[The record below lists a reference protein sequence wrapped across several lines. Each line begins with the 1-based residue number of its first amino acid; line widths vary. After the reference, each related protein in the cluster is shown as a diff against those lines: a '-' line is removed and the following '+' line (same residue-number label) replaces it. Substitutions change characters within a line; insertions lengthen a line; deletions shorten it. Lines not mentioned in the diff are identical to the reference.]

1 MDIKIHRGLEQIG
14 GCITEISTATSRV
27 FIDMGQ
33 NLPGIGEVT
42 TADEDRQMV
51 EDLFS
56 QNRKEHEA
64 VFYTHT
70 HEDHIG
76 LFRYVPE
83 GVPQYIGE
91 GAKEIMVAKNES
103 IIEAIM
109 KVNKAVRFMLKTDD
123 NAEQDATAEQAET
136 SMPNHNAMLQRLKGF
151 NTWKRP
157 KPHTAPR
164 PIEVGNI
171 RVTPFF
177 CSHSAYDCY
186 MLLIEAD
193 GKRIWHTGDYREHGY
208 LGKGLM
214 PTIKHYATDIDVLI
228 TEGTMLGRTDQ
239 CIHEREVARRMAL
252 AMEAFKYVVVLAS
265 STDIERLASIK
276 QAARLAKR
284 DYYISN
290 RFMRKTMSIFTRR
303 EASNSKG
310 LFDFHPKFMR
320 SNDGSAT
327 MRKRGFV
334 FIATAAQLG
343 AVQYICDGL
352 DPTEVLLIYSAWD
365 GYYKDPEQV
374 KANPRYKFFREAFDN
389 VVDIHTSGHA
399 DRETLA
405 KVITAINPRESIIGI
420 HKDPDT
426 SLKSL
431 DIPEALKAKV
441 KECDNSCYSERESL
455 FLQL

>member
-14 GCITEISTATSRV
+14 GCITEISTATSRI

-33 NLPGIGEVT
+33 NLPGVGEPT
-42 TADEDRQMV
+42 TAEEDRQMV
-51 EDLFS
+51 EDIFA

-64 VFYTHT
+64 VFYTHS

-83 GVPQYIGE
+83 GVPQFIGE
-91 GAKEIMVAKNES
+91 GAKEIMIAKNES
-103 IIEAIM
+103 IIDTIL
-109 KVNKAVRFMLKTDD
+109 KVNMVNRFKLKTDD
-123 NAEQDATAEQAET
+123 KPEEKAAEEQAAT
-136 SMPNHNAMLQRLKGF
+136 RAPNHNGMLQRLKAF
-151 NTWKRP
+151 NTWQRP

-164 PIEVGNI
+164 PIEVGDI

-193 GKRIWHTGDYREHGY
+193 GKRIWHTGDFREHGY

-214 PTIKHYATDIDVLI
+214 PTIRHYATDIDILI

-239 CIHEREVARRMAL
+239 CIHEREVSRRMAL

-276 QAARLAKR
+276 QAARLAKK

-290 RFMRKTMSIFTRR
+290 RFMKKTMSIFTRR

-310 LFDFHPKFMR
+310 LFDFHPKTLKAGILGRM
-320 SNDGSAT
+320 
-327 MRKRGFV
+327 MCKRGFV
-334 FIATAAQLG
+334 FIATASQLTYVKNFCKG
-343 AVQYICDGL
+343 IN
-352 DPTEVLLIYSAWD
+352 PSEVLLIYSAWD
-365 GYYKDPEQV
+365 GYYKDPEQA
-374 KANPRYKFFREAFDN
+374 KANPFYKQFRDAFDN

-399 DRETLA
+399 DRETIA
-405 KVITAINPRESIIGI
+405 RVITAINPKEAIIGI
-420 HKDPDT
+420 HKDPGT

-431 DIPEALKAKV
+431 DLPEELKAKV
-441 KECDNSCYSERESL
+441 QE
-455 FLQL
+455 

>member
-14 GCITEISTATSRV
+14 GCITEISTATTRI

-33 NLPGIGEVT
+33 NLPGVGEPT
-42 TADEDRQMV
+42 TAEEDRQMV
-51 EDLFS
+51 EDIFA

-64 VFYTHT
+64 VFYTHS

-83 GVPQYIGE
+83 GVPQFIGE
-91 GAKEIMVAKNES
+91 GAKEIMIAKNES
-103 IIEAIM
+103 IIDTIL
-109 KVNKAVRFMLKTDD
+109 KVNMINRFKLKTDD
-123 NAEQDATAEQAET
+123 KPEEKAAEEQAAT
-136 SMPNHNAMLQRLKGF
+136 RAPNHNGMLQRLKAF
-151 NTWKRP
+151 NTWQRP

-164 PIEVGNI
+164 PIEVGDI

-193 GKRIWHTGDYREHGY
+193 GKRIWHTGDFREHGY

-214 PTIKHYATDIDVLI
+214 PTIRHYATDIDILI

-239 CIHEREVARRMAL
+239 CIHEREVSRRMAL

-276 QAARLAKR
+276 QAARLAKK

-290 RFMRKTMSIFTRR
+290 RFMKKTMSIFTRR

-310 LFDFHPKFMR
+310 LFDFHPKTLKAGILGRM
-320 SNDGSAT
+320 
-327 MRKRGFV
+327 MCKRGFV
-334 FIATAAQLG
+334 FIATASQLTYVKNFCKG
-343 AVQYICDGL
+343 IN
-352 DPTEVLLIYSAWD
+352 PSEVLLIYSAWD
-365 GYYKDPEQV
+365 GYYKDPEQA
-374 KANPRYKFFREAFDN
+374 KANPFYKQFRDAFDN

-399 DRETLA
+399 DRETIA
-405 KVITAINPRESIIGI
+405 RVITAISPKEAIIGI
-420 HKDPDT
+420 HKDPGT

-431 DIPEALKAKV
+431 DLPEELKAKV
-441 KECDNSCYSERESL
+441 QE
-455 FLQL
+455 

>member
-27 FIDMGQ
+27 FVDMGQ
-33 NLPGIGEVT
+33 NLPGLGEPT
-42 TADEDRQMV
+42 TTEEDQRMV
-51 EDLFS
+51 DGIFA
-56 QNRKEHEA
+56 QNQKEYQA

-70 HEDHIG
+70 HEDYIG
-76 LFRYVPE
+76 LFRSVPDD
-83 GVPQYIGE
+83 VPQFIGE
-91 GAKEIMVAKNES
+91 VDKEIMVAKYES
-103 IIEAIM
+103 IIESIM
-109 KVNKAVRFMLKTDD
+109 LVDKVNRFKLKNVDD
-123 NAEQDATAEQAET
+123 TEQKVSAEQSET
-136 SMPNHNAMLQRLKGF
+136 KAPNHSAMLQRLKSF
-151 NTWKRP
+151 NTWERP

-164 PIEVGNI
+164 PIEIGDI

-193 GKRIWHTGDYREHGY
+193 GKRIWHTADFREHGY

-228 TEGTMLGRTDQ
+228 TEGTMLDRHDE
-239 CIHEREVARRMAL
+239 CIHERDVSRKMAKV
-252 AMEAFKYVVVLAS
+252 MEAFKYVVVLTS

-276 QAARLAKR
+276 QAAHSAKK

-290 RFMRKTMSIFTRR
+290 RFMRKTMSIFTGR
-303 EASNSKG
+303 EASVSKG
-310 LFDFHPKFMR
+310 LFDFHPKFVK
-320 SNDGSAT
+320 SGVHSST
-327 MRKRGFV
+327 MQKRGFV
-334 FIATAAQLG
+334 FIATAAQL
-343 AVQYICDGL
+343 ANVQYICDGL
-352 DPTEVLLIYSAWD
+352 DPSEVVLIYSTWD

-374 KANPRYKFFREAFDN
+374 KANPRYKYFHDAFDN

-405 KVITAINPRESIIGI
+405 RVITAINPKESIIGI
-420 HKDPDT
+420 HKDPGT

-431 DIPEALKAKV
+431 DISDELKEKV
-441 KECDNSCYSERESL
+441 K
-455 FLQL
+455 

>member
-14 GCITEISTATSRV
+14 GCITEISTATTRI

-33 NLPGIGEVT
+33 NLPGVGEPT
-42 TADEDRQMV
+42 TSEEDRQMV
-51 EDLFS
+51 EDIFA

-64 VFYTHT
+64 VFYTHS

-83 GVPQYIGE
+83 GVPQFIGE
-91 GAKEIMVAKNES
+91 GAKEIMIAKNES
-103 IIEAIM
+103 IIDTIL
-109 KVNKAVRFMLKTDD
+109 KVNMINRFKLKTDD
-123 NAEQDATAEQAET
+123 KPEEKAAEEQAAT
-136 SMPNHNAMLQRLKGF
+136 RAPNHNGMLQRLKAF
-151 NTWKRP
+151 NTWQRP

-164 PIEVGNI
+164 PIEVGDI

-193 GKRIWHTGDYREHGY
+193 GKRIWHTGDFREHGY

-214 PTIKHYATDIDVLI
+214 PTIRHYATDIDILI

-239 CIHEREVARRMAL
+239 CIHEREVSRRMAL

-276 QAARLAKR
+276 QAARLAKK

-290 RFMRKTMSIFTRR
+290 RFMKKTMSIFTRR

-310 LFDFHPKFMR
+310 LFDFHPKTLKAGILGRM
-320 SNDGSAT
+320 
-327 MRKRGFV
+327 MCKRGFV
-334 FIATAAQLG
+334 FIATASQLTYVKNYCKG
-343 AVQYICDGL
+343 IN
-352 DPTEVLLIYSAWD
+352 PSEVLLIYSAWD
-365 GYYKDPEQV
+365 GYYKDPEQA
-374 KANPRYKFFREAFDN
+374 KANPFYKQFRDAFDN

-405 KVITAINPRESIIGI
+405 KVITAINPKEAIIGI
-420 HKDPDT
+420 HKDPGT

-431 DIPEALKAKV
+431 DLPEELKAKV
-441 KECDNSCYSERESL
+441 QE
-455 FLQL
+455 

>member
-14 GCITEISTATSRV
+14 GCITEISTATTRI

-33 NLPGIGEVT
+33 NLPGVGEPT
-42 TADEDRQMV
+42 TAEVDRQMV
-51 EDLFS
+51 EDIFA

-64 VFYTHT
+64 VFYTHS

-83 GVPQYIGE
+83 GVPQFIGE
-91 GAKEIMVAKNES
+91 GAKEIMIAKNES
-103 IIEAIM
+103 IIDTIL
-109 KVNKAVRFMLKTDD
+109 KVNMINRFKLKTDD
-123 NAEQDATAEQAET
+123 KPEEKAAEEQAAT
-136 SMPNHNAMLQRLKGF
+136 RAPNHNGMLQRLKGF
-151 NTWKRP
+151 NTWQRT

-164 PIEVGNI
+164 PIEVGDI

-193 GKRIWHTGDYREHGY
+193 GKRIWHTGDFREHGY

-214 PTIKHYATDIDVLI
+214 PTIRHYATDIDILI

-239 CIHEREVARRMAL
+239 CIHEREVSRRMAL

-276 QAARLAKR
+276 QAARLAKK

-290 RFMRKTMSIFTRR
+290 RFMKKTMSIFTRR

-310 LFDFHPKFMR
+310 LFDFHPKTLKAGIFGRM
-320 SNDGSAT
+320 
-327 MRKRGFV
+327 MCKRGFV
-334 FIATAAQLG
+334 FIATASQLSYVKNYCKG
-343 AVQYICDGL
+343 IN
-352 DPTEVLLIYSAWD
+352 PSEVLLIYSAWD
-365 GYYKDPEQV
+365 GYYKDPEQA
-374 KANPRYKFFREAFDN
+374 KANPFYKQFRDAFDN

-399 DRETLA
+399 DRETIA
-405 KVITAINPRESIIGI
+405 RVITAISPKEAIIGI
-420 HKDPDT
+420 HKDPGT

-431 DIPEALKAKV
+431 DLPEELKAKV
-441 KECDNSCYSERESL
+441 QE
-455 FLQL
+455 

>member
-14 GCITEISTATSRV
+14 GCITEISTATTRI

-33 NLPGIGEVT
+33 NLPGVGEPT
-42 TADEDRQMV
+42 TAEEDRQMV
-51 EDLFS
+51 EDIFA

-64 VFYTHT
+64 VFYTHS

-83 GVPQYIGE
+83 GVPQFIGE
-91 GAKEIMVAKNES
+91 GAKEIMIAKNES
-103 IIEAIM
+103 IIDTIL
-109 KVNKAVRFMLKTDD
+109 KVNMINRFKLKTDD
-123 NAEQDATAEQAET
+123 KPEEKAAEEQAAT
-136 SMPNHNAMLQRLKGF
+136 RAHNHNGMLQRLKAF
-151 NTWKRP
+151 NTWQRP

-164 PIEVGNI
+164 PIEVGDI

-193 GKRIWHTGDYREHGY
+193 GKRIWHTGDFREHGY

-214 PTIKHYATDIDVLI
+214 PTIRHYATDIDILI

-239 CIHEREVARRMAL
+239 CIHEREVSRRMAL

-276 QAARLAKR
+276 QAARLAKK

-290 RFMRKTMSIFTRR
+290 RFMKKTMSIFTRR

-310 LFDFHPKFMR
+310 LFDFHPKTLKAGILGRM
-320 SNDGSAT
+320 
-327 MRKRGFV
+327 MCKRGFV
-334 FIATAAQLG
+334 FIATASQLTYVKNFCKG
-343 AVQYICDGL
+343 IN
-352 DPTEVLLIYSAWD
+352 PSEVLLIYSAWD
-365 GYYKDPEQV
+365 GYYKDPEQA
-374 KANPRYKFFREAFDN
+374 KANPFYKQFRDAFDN

-405 KVITAINPRESIIGI
+405 KVITAISPKEAIIGI
-420 HKDPDT
+420 HKDPGT

-431 DIPEALKAKV
+431 DLPEELKAKV
-441 KECDNSCYSERESL
+441 QE
-455 FLQL
+455 

>member
-14 GCITEISTATSRV
+14 GCITEISTATTRI

-33 NLPGIGEVT
+33 NLPGVGEPT
-42 TADEDRQMV
+42 TAEEDRQMV
-51 EDLFS
+51 EDIFA

-64 VFYTHT
+64 VFYTHS

-83 GVPQYIGE
+83 WVPQYIGE
-91 GAKEIMVAKNES
+91 GAKEIMIAKNES
-103 IIEAIM
+103 IIDTIL
-109 KVNKAVRFMLKTDD
+109 KVNMINRFKLKTDD
-123 NAEQDATAEQAET
+123 KPEEKAAEEQAAT
-136 SMPNHNAMLQRLKGF
+136 RAPNHNGMLQRLKAF
-151 NTWKRP
+151 NTWQRP

-164 PIEVGNI
+164 PIEVGDI

-193 GKRIWHTGDYREHGY
+193 GKRIWHTGDFREHGY

-214 PTIKHYATDIDVLI
+214 PTIRHYATNIDILI

-239 CIHEREVARRMAL
+239 CIHEREVSRRMAL

-276 QAARLAKR
+276 QAARLAKK

-290 RFMRKTMSIFTRR
+290 RFMKKTMSIFTRR

-310 LFDFHPKFMR
+310 LFDFHPKTLKAGILGRM
-320 SNDGSAT
+320 
-327 MRKRGFV
+327 MCKRGFV
-334 FIATAAQLG
+334 FIATASQLTYVKNYCKG
-343 AVQYICDGL
+343 IN
-352 DPTEVLLIYSAWD
+352 PSEVLLIYSAWD
-365 GYYKDPEQV
+365 GYYKDPEQA
-374 KANPRYKFFREAFDN
+374 KANPFYKQFRNAFDN

-399 DRETLA
+399 DRETIA
-405 KVITAINPRESIIGI
+405 RVITAINPKEAIIGI
-420 HKDPDT
+420 HKDPGT

-431 DIPEALKAKV
+431 DLPEELKAKV
-441 KECDNSCYSERESL
+441 QE
-455 FLQL
+455 

>member
-14 GCITEISTATSRV
+14 GCITEISTATSRI

-33 NLPGIGEVT
+33 NLPGVGEAT
-42 TADEDRQMV
+42 TTRDDRQMV
-51 EDLFS
+51 EGIFA
-56 QNRKEHEA
+56 QNRKQHEA
-64 VFYTHT
+64 VFYTHA

-91 GAKEIMVAKNES
+91 GAKEIMIAKYES

-109 KVNKAVRFMLKTDD
+109 MVNKDNRFKSMNDD
-123 NAEQDATAEQAET
+123 IPDEKVTVEQAET
-136 SMPNHNAMLQRLKGF
+136 QTPNHDAMLQRLKGF
-151 NTWKRP
+151 NTWQRP
-157 KPHTAPR
+157 KPHAAPR
-164 PIEVGNI
+164 PIEVGDI

-193 GKRIWHTGDYREHGY
+193 GKRIWHTGDFREHGY

-214 PTIKHYATDIDVLI
+214 PTIKHYATDIDILI

-252 AMEAFKYVVVLAS
+252 AMEAFKCVVVLAS
-265 STDIERLASIK
+265 STDIERLASIR

-284 DYYISN
+284 DFYISN

-303 EASNSKG
+303 EASASKG
-310 LFDFHPKFMR
+310 LFDFHPKFLR
-320 SNDGSAT
+320 SSHGSAT

-343 AVQYICDGL
+343 NVQYLCKGL
-352 DPTEVLLIYSAWD
+352 DPNEVLLIYSAWD

-374 KANPRYKFFREAFDN
+374 KANPRYKLFREAFNN

-405 KVITAINPRESIIGI
+405 RVITSINPKEAIIGI
-420 HKDPDT
+420 HKDPGT

-431 DIPEALKAKV
+431 DIPDELKAKV
-441 KECDNSCYSERESL
+441 QE
-455 FLQL
+455 

>member
-14 GCITEISTATSRV
+14 GCITEISTATSRI

-33 NLPGIGEVT
+33 NLPGVGEAT
-42 TADEDRQMV
+42 TTRDDRQMV
-51 EDLFS
+51 EGIFA
-56 QNRKEHEA
+56 QNHKEYEA
-64 VFYTHT
+64 VFYTHA

-91 GAKEIMVAKNES
+91 GAKEIMIAKYES

-109 KVNKAVRFMLKTDD
+109 MVNKDNRFKSMNDD
-123 NAEQDATAEQAET
+123 IPDEKVTVEQAET
-136 SMPNHNAMLQRLKGF
+136 QTPNHDAMLQRLKGF
-151 NTWKRP
+151 NTWQRP
-157 KPHTAPR
+157 KPHAAPR
-164 PIEVGNI
+164 PIEVGDI

-193 GKRIWHTGDYREHGY
+193 GKRIWHTGDFREHGY

-214 PTIKHYATDIDVLI
+214 PTIKHYATDIDILI

-252 AMEAFKYVVVLAS
+252 AMEAFKCVVVLAS
-265 STDIERLASIK
+265 STDIERLASIR

-284 DYYISN
+284 DFYISN

-303 EASNSKG
+303 EASASKG
-310 LFDFHPKFMR
+310 LFDFHPKFLR
-320 SNDGSAT
+320 SSHGSAT

-343 AVQYICDGL
+343 NVQYLCKGL
-352 DPTEVLLIYSAWD
+352 DPNEVLLIYSAWD

-374 KANPRYKFFREAFDN
+374 KANPRYKLFREAFNN

-405 KVITAINPRESIIGI
+405 RVITSINPKEAIIGI
-420 HKDPDT
+420 HKDPGT

-431 DIPEALKAKV
+431 DIPDELKAKV
-441 KECDNSCYSERESL
+441 QE
-455 FLQL
+455 

>member
-14 GCITEISTATSRV
+14 GCITEISTATTRI

-33 NLPGIGEVT
+33 NLPGVGEPT

-51 EDLFS
+51 EDIFA

-64 VFYTHT
+64 VFYTHS

-83 GVPQYIGE
+83 GVPQFIGE

-103 IIEAIM
+103 IIDAIL
-109 KVNKAVRFMLKTDD
+109 KVNIANRFKLKTDVKPEK
-123 NAEQDATAEQAET
+123 NTTEEQAAT
-136 SMPNHNAMLQRLKGF
+136 RTPNHNAILQRLKGF
-151 NTWKRP
+151 NTWQRL

-164 PIEVGNI
+164 PIEVGDI

-193 GKRIWHTGDYREHGY
+193 GKRIWHTGDFREHGY

-214 PTIKHYATDIDVLI
+214 PTIRHYATNIDILI

-239 CIHEREVARRMAL
+239 CIHEREVSRRMAL
-252 AMEAFKYVVVLAS
+252 AMEAFKYVVVLVS

-276 QAARLAKR
+276 QAAKAAKK

-310 LFDFHPKFMR
+310 LFDFHPKTLKAGILGRM
-320 SNDGSAT
+320 
-327 MRKRGFV
+327 MCKRGFV
-334 FIATAAQLG
+334 FIATASQLTYVKNFCRG
-343 AVQYICDGL
+343 IN
-352 DPTEVLLIYSAWD
+352 PSEVLLIYSAWD
-365 GYYKDPEQV
+365 GYYKDPEQA
-374 KANPRYKFFREAFDN
+374 KANPFYKQFRDAFDN

-399 DRETLA
+399 DRETIA
-405 KVITAINPRESIIGI
+405 RVITAISPKEAIIGI
-420 HKDPDT
+420 HKDPGT
-426 SLKSL
+426 TLKSL
-431 DIPEALKAKV
+431 DLPEELKAKV
-441 KECDNSCYSERESL
+441 QE
-455 FLQL
+455 

>member
-14 GCITEISTATSRV
+14 GCITEISTATTRI

-33 NLPGIGEVT
+33 NLPGVGEPT
-42 TADEDRQMV
+42 TAEEDRQMV
-51 EDLFS
+51 EDIFA

-64 VFYTHT
+64 VFYTHS

-83 GVPQYIGE
+83 GVPQFIGE
-91 GAKEIMVAKNES
+91 GAKEIMIAKIES
-103 IIEAIM
+103 IIDTIL
-109 KVNKAVRFMLKTDD
+109 KVNMINRFKLKTDD
-123 NAEQDATAEQAET
+123 KPEEKAAEEQAAT
-136 SMPNHNAMLQRLKGF
+136 RAPNHNGMLQRLKAF
-151 NTWKRP
+151 NTWQRP

-164 PIEVGNI
+164 PIEVGDI

-193 GKRIWHTGDYREHGY
+193 GKRIWHTGDFREHGY

-214 PTIKHYATDIDVLI
+214 PTIRHYATDIDILI

-239 CIHEREVARRMAL
+239 CIHEREVSRRMAL

-276 QAARLAKR
+276 QAARLAKK

-290 RFMRKTMSIFTRR
+290 RFMKKTMSIFTRR

-310 LFDFHPKFMR
+310 LFDFHPKTLKAGILGRM
-320 SNDGSAT
+320 
-327 MRKRGFV
+327 MCKRGFV
-334 FIATAAQLG
+334 IIATASQLTYVKNYCKG
-343 AVQYICDGL
+343 IN
-352 DPTEVLLIYSAWD
+352 PSEVLLIYSAWD
-365 GYYKDPEQV
+365 GYYKDPEQA
-374 KANPRYKFFREAFDN
+374 KANPFYKQFRDAFDN

-405 KVITAINPRESIIGI
+405 KVITAISPKNAIIGI
-420 HKDPDT
+420 HKDPGT

-431 DIPEALKAKV
+431 DLPEELKAKV
-441 KECDNSCYSERESL
+441 QE
-455 FLQL
+455 

>member
-14 GCITEISTATSRV
+14 GCITEISTATTRI

-33 NLPGIGEVT
+33 NLPGVGEPT
-42 TADEDRQMV
+42 TAEEDRQMV
-51 EDLFS
+51 EDIFA

-64 VFYTHT
+64 VFYTHS

-91 GAKEIMVAKNES
+91 GAKEIMIAKNES
-103 IIEAIM
+103 IIDTIL
-109 KVNKAVRFMLKTDD
+109 KVNMINRFKLKTDD
-123 NAEQDATAEQAET
+123 KPEEKAAEEQAAT
-136 SMPNHNAMLQRLKGF
+136 RAPNHNGMLQRLKAF
-151 NTWKRP
+151 NTWQRP

-164 PIEVGNI
+164 PIEVGDI

-193 GKRIWHTGDYREHGY
+193 GKRIWHTGDFREHGY

-214 PTIKHYATDIDVLI
+214 PTIRHYATDIDILI

-239 CIHEREVARRMAL
+239 CIHEREVSRRMAL

-276 QAARLAKR
+276 QAARLAKK

-290 RFMRKTMSIFTRR
+290 RFMKKTMSIFTRR

-310 LFDFHPKFMR
+310 LFDFHPKTLKAGILGRM
-320 SNDGSAT
+320 
-327 MRKRGFV
+327 MCKRGFV
-334 FIATAAQLG
+334 FIATASQLTYVKNFCKG
-343 AVQYICDGL
+343 IN
-352 DPTEVLLIYSAWD
+352 PSEVLLIYSAWD
-365 GYYKDPEQV
+365 GYYKDPEQA
-374 KANPRYKFFREAFDN
+374 KANPFYKQFRDAFDN

-399 DRETLA
+399 DRETIA
-405 KVITAINPRESIIGI
+405 RVITAISPKEAIIGI
-420 HKDPDT
+420 HKDPGT

-431 DIPEALKAKV
+431 DLPEELKAKV
-441 KECDNSCYSERESL
+441 QE
-455 FLQL
+455 

>member
-14 GCITEISTATSRV
+14 GCITEISTATTRI

-33 NLPGIGEVT
+33 NLPGVGEPT
-42 TADEDRQMV
+42 TSEEDRQMV
-51 EDLFS
+51 EDIFA

-64 VFYTHT
+64 VFYTHS

-91 GAKEIMVAKNES
+91 GAKEIMIAKNES
-103 IIEAIM
+103 IIDAIL
-109 KVNKAVRFMLKTDD
+109 KVNMVNRFKLKTDD
-123 NAEQDATAEQAET
+123 KPEEKAAEEQAAT
-136 SMPNHNAMLQRLKGF
+136 RAPNHNGMLQRLKAF
-151 NTWKRP
+151 NTWQRP

-164 PIEVGNI
+164 PIEVGDI

-193 GKRIWHTGDYREHGY
+193 GKRIWHTGDFREHGY

-214 PTIKHYATDIDVLI
+214 PTIRHYATDIDILI

-239 CIHEREVARRMAL
+239 CIHEREVSRRMAL

-276 QAARLAKR
+276 QAARLAKK

-290 RFMRKTMSIFTRR
+290 RFMKKTMSIFTRR

-310 LFDFHPKFMR
+310 LFDFHPKTLKAGILGRM
-320 SNDGSAT
+320 
-327 MRKRGFV
+327 MCKRGFV
-334 FIATAAQLG
+334 FIATASQLTYVKNYCKG
-343 AVQYICDGL
+343 IN
-352 DPTEVLLIYSAWD
+352 PSEVLLIYSAWD
-365 GYYKDPEQV
+365 GYYKDPEQA
-374 KANPRYKFFREAFDN
+374 KANPFYKQFRDAFDN

-405 KVITAINPRESIIGI
+405 KVITAINPKEAIIGI
-420 HKDPDT
+420 HKDPGT

-431 DIPEALKAKV
+431 DLPEELKAKV
-441 KECDNSCYSERESL
+441 QE
-455 FLQL
+455 

>member
-14 GCITEISTATSRV
+14 GCITEISTATSRI

-33 NLPGIGEVT
+33 NLPGVGEPT
-42 TADEDRQMV
+42 TAEEDRQMV
-51 EDLFS
+51 EDIFA

-64 VFYTHT
+64 VFYTHS

-83 GVPQYIGE
+83 GVPQFIGE
-91 GAKEIMVAKNES
+91 GAKEIMIAKNES
-103 IIEAIM
+103 IIDAIL
-109 KVNKAVRFMLKTDD
+109 KVNMINRFKLKTDD
-123 NAEQDATAEQAET
+123 KPEEKAAEEQAAT
-136 SMPNHNAMLQRLKGF
+136 RAPNHNGMLQRLKAF
-151 NTWKRP
+151 NTWQRP

-164 PIEVGNI
+164 PIEVGDI

-193 GKRIWHTGDYREHGY
+193 GKRIWHTGDFREHGY

-214 PTIKHYATDIDVLI
+214 PTIRHYATDIDILI

-239 CIHEREVARRMAL
+239 CIHEREVSRRMAL

-276 QAARLAKR
+276 QAARLAKK

-290 RFMRKTMSIFTRR
+290 RFMKKTMSIFTRR

-310 LFDFHPKFMR
+310 LFDFHPKTLKAGILGRM
-320 SNDGSAT
+320 
-327 MRKRGFV
+327 MCKRGFV
-334 FIATAAQLG
+334 FIATASQLTYVKNYCKG
-343 AVQYICDGL
+343 IN
-352 DPTEVLLIYSAWD
+352 PSEVLLIYSAWD
-365 GYYKDPEQV
+365 GYYKDPEQA
-374 KANPRYKFFREAFDN
+374 KANPFYKQFRDAFDN

-399 DRETLA
+399 DRETIA
-405 KVITAINPRESIIGI
+405 RVITAISPKEAIIGI
-420 HKDPDT
+420 HKDPGT
-426 SLKSL
+426 TLKSL
-431 DIPEALKAKV
+431 DLPEELKAKV
-441 KECDNSCYSERESL
+441 QE
-455 FLQL
+455 

>member
-14 GCITEISTATSRV
+14 GCITEISTATTRI

-33 NLPGIGEVT
+33 NLPGVGEPT
-42 TADEDRQMV
+42 TAEEDRQMV
-51 EDLFS
+51 EDIFA

-64 VFYTHT
+64 VFYTHS

-83 GVPQYIGE
+83 GVPQFIGE
-91 GAKEIMVAKNES
+91 GAKEIMIAKNES
-103 IIEAIM
+103 IIDSIL
-109 KVNKAVRFMLKTDD
+109 KVNMINRFKLKTDEKPEEKA
-123 NAEQDATAEQAET
+123 AEEQAAT
-136 SMPNHNAMLQRLKGF
+136 RAPNHNGMLQRLKGF
-151 NTWKRP
+151 NTWQRP
-157 KPHTAPR
+157 KPHTSPR
-164 PIEVGNI
+164 PIEVGDI

-193 GKRIWHTGDYREHGY
+193 GKRIWHTGDFREHGY

-214 PTIKHYATDIDVLI
+214 PTIRHYATDIDILI

-239 CIHEREVARRMAL
+239 CIHEREVSRRMAL

-276 QAARLAKR
+276 QAARQAKK

-290 RFMRKTMSIFTRR
+290 RFMKKTMSIFTRR

-310 LFDFHPKFMR
+310 LFDFHPKTLKAGILGRM
-320 SNDGSAT
+320 
-327 MRKRGFV
+327 MCKRGFV
-334 FIATAAQLG
+334 FIATASQLTYVKNYCKG
-343 AVQYICDGL
+343 IN
-352 DPTEVLLIYSAWD
+352 PSEVLLIYSAWD
-365 GYYKDPEQV
+365 GYYKDPEQA
-374 KANPRYKFFREAFDN
+374 KANPFYKQFRDAFDN

-399 DRETLA
+399 DRETIA
-405 KVITAINPRESIIGI
+405 RVITAISPKEAIIGI
-420 HKDPDT
+420 HKDPGT
-426 SLKSL
+426 TLKSL
-431 DIPEALKAKV
+431 DLPEELKTKV
-441 KECDNSCYSERESL
+441 QE
-455 FLQL
+455 

>member
-14 GCITEISTATSRV
+14 GCITEISTATTRI

-33 NLPGIGEVT
+33 NLPGVGEPT
-42 TADEDRQMV
+42 TAEEDRQMV
-51 EDLFS
+51 EGIFA

-64 VFYTHT
+64 VFYTHS

-83 GVPQYIGE
+83 GVPQFIGE
-91 GAKEIMVAKNES
+91 GAKEIMIAKNES
-103 IIEAIM
+103 IIDTIL
-109 KVNKAVRFMLKTDD
+109 KVNMINRFKLKTDD
-123 NAEQDATAEQAET
+123 KPEEKAAEEQAAT
-136 SMPNHNAMLQRLKGF
+136 RAPNHNGMLQRLKAF
-151 NTWKRP
+151 NTWQRP

-164 PIEVGNI
+164 PIEVGDI

-193 GKRIWHTGDYREHGY
+193 GMRIWHTGDFREHGY
-208 LGKGLM
+208 LGIGLM
-214 PTIKHYATDIDVLI
+214 PTIRHYATDIDILI

-239 CIHEREVARRMAL
+239 CIHEREVSRRMAL

-276 QAARLAKR
+276 QAARLAKK

-290 RFMRKTMSIFTRR
+290 RFMKKTMSIFTRR

-310 LFDFHPKFMR
+310 LFDFHPKTLKAGILGRM
-320 SNDGSAT
+320 
-327 MRKRGFV
+327 MCKRGFV
-334 FIATAAQLG
+334 FIATASQLTYVKNFCKG
-343 AVQYICDGL
+343 IN
-352 DPTEVLLIYSAWD
+352 PSEVLLIYSAWD
-365 GYYKDPEQV
+365 GYYKDPEQA
-374 KANPRYKFFREAFDN
+374 KANPFYKQFRDAFDN

-399 DRETLA
+399 DRETIA
-405 KVITAINPRESIIGI
+405 RVITAISPKEAIIGI
-420 HKDPDT
+420 HKDPGT

-431 DIPEALKAKV
+431 DLPEELKAKV
-441 KECDNSCYSERESL
+441 QE
-455 FLQL
+455 

>member
-14 GCITEISTATSRV
+14 GCITEISTATSRI

-33 NLPGIGEVT
+33 NLPGVGEPT
-42 TADEDRQMV
+42 TAEEDRQMV
-51 EDLFS
+51 EDIFA

-64 VFYTHT
+64 VFYTHS

-83 GVPQYIGE
+83 GVPQFIGE
-91 GAKEIMVAKNES
+91 GAKEIMIAKNES
-103 IIEAIM
+103 IIDAIL
-109 KVNKAVRFMLKTDD
+109 KVNMVNRFKLKTDEKPEEKA
-123 NAEQDATAEQAET
+123 AEEQAAT
-136 SMPNHNAMLQRLKGF
+136 RAPNHNTMLQRLKAF
-151 NTWKRP
+151 NTWQRP

-164 PIEVGNI
+164 PIEVGDI

-193 GKRIWHTGDYREHGY
+193 GKRIWHTGDFREHGY

-214 PTIKHYATDIDVLI
+214 PTIRHYATDIDILI

-239 CIHEREVARRMAL
+239 CIHEREVSRRMAL

-276 QAARLAKR
+276 QAARLAKK

-290 RFMRKTMSIFTRR
+290 RFMKKTMSIFTRR

-310 LFDFHPKFMR
+310 LFDFHPKTLKAGILGRM
-320 SNDGSAT
+320 
-327 MRKRGFV
+327 MCKRGFV
-334 FIATAAQLG
+334 FIATASQLTYVKNFCKG
-343 AVQYICDGL
+343 IN
-352 DPTEVLLIYSAWD
+352 PSEVLLIYSAWD
-365 GYYKDPEQV
+365 GYYKDPEQA
-374 KANPRYKFFREAFDN
+374 KANPFYKQFRDAFDN

-399 DRETLA
+399 DRETIA
-405 KVITAINPRESIIGI
+405 RVITAISPKEAIIGI
-420 HKDPDT
+420 HKDPGT

-431 DIPEALKAKV
+431 DLPEELKAKV
-441 KECDNSCYSERESL
+441 QE
-455 FLQL
+455 

>member
-14 GCITEISTATSRV
+14 GCITEISTATSRI

-33 NLPGIGEVT
+33 NLPGVGEPT
-42 TADEDRQMV
+42 TAEEDRQMV
-51 EDLFS
+51 EDIFA

-64 VFYTHT
+64 VFYTHS

-83 GVPQYIGE
+83 GVPQFIGE
-91 GAKEIMVAKNES
+91 GAKEIMIAKNES
-103 IIEAIM
+103 IIDTIL
-109 KVNKAVRFMLKTDD
+109 KVNMINRFKLKTDD
-123 NAEQDATAEQAET
+123 KPEEKAAEEQAAT
-136 SMPNHNAMLQRLKGF
+136 RAPNHNGMLQRLKAF
-151 NTWKRP
+151 NTWQRP

-164 PIEVGNI
+164 PIEVGDI

-193 GKRIWHTGDYREHGY
+193 GKRIWHTGDFREHGY

-214 PTIKHYATDIDVLI
+214 PTIRHYATDIDILI

-239 CIHEREVARRMAL
+239 CIHEREVSRRMAL

-276 QAARLAKR
+276 QAARLAKK

-290 RFMRKTMSIFTRR
+290 RFMKKTMSIFTRR

-310 LFDFHPKFMR
+310 LFDFHPKTLKAGILGRM
-320 SNDGSAT
+320 
-327 MRKRGFV
+327 MCKRGFV
-334 FIATAAQLG
+334 FIATASQLTYVKNYCKG
-343 AVQYICDGL
+343 IN
-352 DPTEVLLIYSAWD
+352 PSEVLLIYSAWD
-365 GYYKDPEQV
+365 GYYKDPEQA
-374 KANPRYKFFREAFDN
+374 KANPFYKQFRDAFDN

-405 KVITAINPRESIIGI
+405 RVITAISPKEAIIGI
-420 HKDPDT
+420 HKDPGT

-431 DIPEALKAKV
+431 DLPEELKAKV
-441 KECDNSCYSERESL
+441 QE
-455 FLQL
+455 

>member
-14 GCITEISTATSRV
+14 GCITEISTATTRI

-33 NLPGIGEVT
+33 NLPGVGEPT
-42 TADEDRQMV
+42 TAEEDRQMV
-51 EDLFS
+51 EDIFA

-64 VFYTHT
+64 VFYTHS

-91 GAKEIMVAKNES
+91 GAKEIMIAKNES
-103 IIEAIM
+103 IIDAIL
-109 KVNKAVRFMLKTDD
+109 KVNMINRFKLKTDD
-123 NAEQDATAEQAET
+123 KPEEKAAEEQAAT
-136 SMPNHNAMLQRLKGF
+136 RAPNHNGMLQRLKAF
-151 NTWKRP
+151 NTWQRP

-164 PIEVGNI
+164 PIEVGDI

-193 GKRIWHTGDYREHGY
+193 GKRIWHTGDFREHGY

-214 PTIKHYATDIDVLI
+214 PTIRHYATDIDILI

-239 CIHEREVARRMAL
+239 CIHEREVSRRMAL

-276 QAARLAKR
+276 QAARLAKK

-290 RFMRKTMSIFTRR
+290 RFMKKTMSIFTRR

-310 LFDFHPKFMR
+310 LFDFHPKTLKAGILGRM
-320 SNDGSAT
+320 
-327 MRKRGFV
+327 MCKRGFV
-334 FIATAAQLG
+334 FIATASQLTYVKNYCKG
-343 AVQYICDGL
+343 IN
-352 DPTEVLLIYSAWD
+352 PSEVLLIYSAWD
-365 GYYKDPEQV
+365 GYYKDPEQA
-374 KANPRYKFFREAFDN
+374 KANPFYKQFRDAFDN

-399 DRETLA
+399 DRETIA
-405 KVITAINPRESIIGI
+405 RVITAISPKEAIIGI
-420 HKDPDT
+420 HKDPGT

-431 DIPEALKAKV
+431 DLPEELKAKV
-441 KECDNSCYSERESL
+441 QE
-455 FLQL
+455 

>member
-14 GCITEISTATSRV
+14 GCITEISTATTRI

-33 NLPGIGEVT
+33 NLPGVGEPT
-42 TADEDRQMV
+42 TAEEDRQMV
-51 EDLFS
+51 EDIFA

-64 VFYTHT
+64 VFYTHS

-83 GVPQYIGE
+83 GVPQFIGE
-91 GAKEIMVAKNES
+91 GAKEIMIAKNES
-103 IIEAIM
+103 IIEAIL
-109 KVNKAVRFMLKTDD
+109 KVNMVNRFKLKTDD
-123 NAEQDATAEQAET
+123 KPEEKAAEEQAAT
-136 SMPNHNAMLQRLKGF
+136 RAPNHNGMLQRLKAF
-151 NTWKRP
+151 NTWQRP
-157 KPHTAPR
+157 KPHTAPH
-164 PIEVGNI
+164 PIEVGDI

-193 GKRIWHTGDYREHGY
+193 GKRIWHTGDFREHGY

-214 PTIKHYATDIDVLI
+214 PTIRHYATDIDILI

-239 CIHEREVARRMAL
+239 CIHEREVSRRMAL

-276 QAARLAKR
+276 QAARQAKK

-290 RFMRKTMSIFTRR
+290 RFMKKTMSIFTRR

-310 LFDFHPKFMR
+310 LFDFHPKTLKAGILGRM
-320 SNDGSAT
+320 
-327 MRKRGFV
+327 MCKRGFV
-334 FIATAAQLG
+334 FIATASQLTYVKNFCKG
-343 AVQYICDGL
+343 IN
-352 DPTEVLLIYSAWD
+352 PSEVLLIYSAWD
-365 GYYKDPEQV
+365 GYYKDPEQA
-374 KANPRYKFFREAFDN
+374 KANPFYKQFRDAFDN

-399 DRETLA
+399 DRETIA
-405 KVITAINPRESIIGI
+405 RVITAISPKEAIIGI
-420 HKDPDT
+420 HKDPGT

-431 DIPEALKAKV
+431 DLPEELKAKV
-441 KECDNSCYSERESL
+441 QE
-455 FLQL
+455 

>member
-14 GCITEISTATSRV
+14 GCITEISTATTRI

-33 NLPGIGEVT
+33 NLPGVGEPT
-42 TADEDRQMV
+42 TAEEDRQMV
-51 EDLFS
+51 EDIFA

-64 VFYTHT
+64 VFYTHS

-83 GVPQYIGE
+83 GVPQFIGE
-91 GAKEIMVAKNES
+91 GAKEIMIAKNES
-103 IIEAIM
+103 IIDTIL
-109 KVNKAVRFMLKTDD
+109 KVNMINRFKLKTDD
-123 NAEQDATAEQAET
+123 KPEEKAAEEQAAT
-136 SMPNHNAMLQRLKGF
+136 RAPNHNGMLQRLKAF
-151 NTWKRP
+151 NTWQRP

-164 PIEVGNI
+164 PIEVGDI

-193 GKRIWHTGDYREHGY
+193 GKRIWHTGDFREHGY

-214 PTIKHYATDIDVLI
+214 PTIRHYATDIDILI

-239 CIHEREVARRMAL
+239 CIHEREVSRRMAL

-276 QAARLAKR
+276 QAARLAKK

-290 RFMRKTMSIFTRR
+290 RFMKKTMSIFTRR

-310 LFDFHPKFMR
+310 LFDFHPKTLKAGILGRM
-320 SNDGSAT
+320 
-327 MRKRGFV
+327 MCKRGFV
-334 FIATAAQLG
+334 FIATASQLTYVKNFCKG
-343 AVQYICDGL
+343 IN
-352 DPTEVLLIYSAWD
+352 PSEVLLIYSAWD
-365 GYYKDPEQV
+365 GYYKDPEQA
-374 KANPRYKFFREAFDN
+374 KANPFYKQFRDAFDN

-399 DRETLA
+399 DRETIA
-405 KVITAINPRESIIGI
+405 RVITAISPKEAIIGI
-420 HKDPDT
+420 HKDPGT

-431 DIPEALKAKV
+431 DLPEELKTKV
-441 KECDNSCYSERESL
+441 QE
-455 FLQL
+455 

>member
-14 GCITEISTATSRV
+14 GCITEISTATTRI

-33 NLPGIGEVT
+33 NLPGVGEPT
-42 TADEDRQMV
+42 TAEEDRQMV
-51 EDLFS
+51 EDIFA

-64 VFYTHT
+64 VFYTHS

-91 GAKEIMVAKNES
+91 GAKEIMIAKNES
-103 IIEAIM
+103 IIDTIL
-109 KVNKAVRFMLKTDD
+109 KVNMINRFKLKTDD
-123 NAEQDATAEQAET
+123 KPEEKAAEEQAAT
-136 SMPNHNAMLQRLKGF
+136 RAPNHNGMLQRLKAF
-151 NTWKRP
+151 NTWQRP

-164 PIEVGNI
+164 PIEVGDI

-193 GKRIWHTGDYREHGY
+193 GKRIWHTGDFREHGY

-214 PTIKHYATDIDVLI
+214 PTIRHYATDIDILI

-239 CIHEREVARRMAL
+239 CIHEREVSRRMAL

-276 QAARLAKR
+276 QAARLAKK

-290 RFMRKTMSIFTRR
+290 RFMKKTMSIFTRR

-310 LFDFHPKFMR
+310 LFDFHPKTLKAGILGRM
-320 SNDGSAT
+320 
-327 MRKRGFV
+327 MCKRGFV
-334 FIATAAQLG
+334 FIATASQLTYVKNFCKG
-343 AVQYICDGL
+343 IN
-352 DPTEVLLIYSAWD
+352 PSEVLLIYSAWD
-365 GYYKDPEQV
+365 GYYKDPEQA
-374 KANPRYKFFREAFDN
+374 KANPFYKQFRDAFDN

-405 KVITAINPRESIIGI
+405 KVITAINPKEAIIGI
-420 HKDPDT
+420 HKDPGT

-431 DIPEALKAKV
+431 DLPEELKAKV
-441 KECDNSCYSERESL
+441 QE
-455 FLQL
+455 

>member
-14 GCITEISTATSRV
+14 GCITEISTATTRI

-33 NLPGIGEVT
+33 NLPGVGEPT
-42 TADEDRQMV
+42 TAEEDRQMV
-51 EDLFS
+51 EDIFA

-64 VFYTHT
+64 VFYTHS

-91 GAKEIMVAKNES
+91 GAKEIMIAKNES
-103 IIEAIM
+103 IIDSIL
-109 KVNKAVRFMLKTDD
+109 KVNMINRFKLKTDD
-123 NAEQDATAEQAET
+123 KPEENATEEQAAT
-136 SMPNHNAMLQRLKGF
+136 RAPNHNGMLQRLKAF
-151 NTWKRP
+151 NTWQRP

-164 PIEVGNI
+164 PIEVGDI

-193 GKRIWHTGDYREHGY
+193 GKRIWHTGDFREHGY

-214 PTIKHYATDIDVLI
+214 PTIRHYATDIDILI

-239 CIHEREVARRMAL
+239 CIHEREVSRRMAL

-276 QAARLAKR
+276 QAARLAKK

-290 RFMRKTMSIFTRR
+290 RFMKKTMSIFTRR

-310 LFDFHPKFMR
+310 LFDFHPKTLKAGILGRM
-320 SNDGSAT
+320 
-327 MRKRGFV
+327 MCKRGFV
-334 FIATAAQLG
+334 FIATASQLTYAKNFCKG
-343 AVQYICDGL
+343 IN
-352 DPTEVLLIYSAWD
+352 PSEVLLIYSAWD
-365 GYYKDPEQV
+365 GYYKDPEQA
-374 KANPRYKFFREAFDN
+374 KANPFYKQFRDAFDN

-399 DRETLA
+399 DRETIA
-405 KVITAINPRESIIGI
+405 RVITAISPKEAIIGI
-420 HKDPDT
+420 HKDPGT
-426 SLKSL
+426 TLKSL
-431 DIPEALKAKV
+431 DIPEELKAKV
-441 KECDNSCYSERESL
+441 QE
-455 FLQL
+455 

>member
-14 GCITEISTATSRV
+14 GCITEISTATTRI

-33 NLPGIGEVT
+33 NLPGVGEPT
-42 TADEDRQMV
+42 TAEEDRQMV
-51 EDLFS
+51 EDIFA

-64 VFYTHT
+64 VFYTHS

-83 GVPQYIGE
+83 GVPQFIGE
-91 GAKEIMVAKNES
+91 GAKEIMIAKNES
-103 IIEAIM
+103 IIDAIL
-109 KVNKAVRFMLKTDD
+109 KVNMINRFKLKTDD
-123 NAEQDATAEQAET
+123 KPEEKAAEEQAAT
-136 SMPNHNAMLQRLKGF
+136 RAPNHNGMLQRLKAF
-151 NTWKRP
+151 NTWQRP

-164 PIEVGNI
+164 PIEVGDI

-193 GKRIWHTGDYREHGY
+193 GKRIWHTGDFREHGY

-214 PTIKHYATDIDVLI
+214 PTIRHYATDIDILI

-239 CIHEREVARRMAL
+239 CIHEREVSRRMAL

-276 QAARLAKR
+276 QAARLAKK

-290 RFMRKTMSIFTRR
+290 RFMKKTMSIFTRR

-310 LFDFHPKFMR
+310 LFDFHPKTLKAGILGRM
-320 SNDGSAT
+320 
-327 MRKRGFV
+327 MCKRGFV
-334 FIATAAQLG
+334 FIATASQLTYVKNFCKG
-343 AVQYICDGL
+343 IN
-352 DPTEVLLIYSAWD
+352 PSEVLLIYSAWD
-365 GYYKDPEQV
+365 GYYKDPEQA
-374 KANPRYKFFREAFDN
+374 KANPFYKQFRDAFDN

-399 DRETLA
+399 DRETIA
-405 KVITAINPRESIIGI
+405 RVITAISPKEAIIGI
-420 HKDPDT
+420 HKDPGT

-431 DIPEALKAKV
+431 DLPEELKAKV
-441 KECDNSCYSERESL
+441 QE
-455 FLQL
+455 

>member
-14 GCITEISTATSRV
+14 GCITEISTATTRI

-33 NLPGIGEVT
+33 NLPGVGEPT
-42 TADEDRQMV
+42 TAEEDRQMV
-51 EDLFS
+51 EDIFA

-64 VFYTHT
+64 VFYTHS

-91 GAKEIMVAKNES
+91 GAKEIMIAKNES
-103 IIEAIM
+103 IIDSIL
-109 KVNKAVRFMLKTDD
+109 KVNMINRFKLKTDD
-123 NAEQDATAEQAET
+123 KPEEKAAEEQAAT
-136 SMPNHNAMLQRLKGF
+136 RAPNHNGMLQRLKAF
-151 NTWKRP
+151 NTWQRP

-164 PIEVGNI
+164 PIEVGDI

-193 GKRIWHTGDYREHGY
+193 GKRIWHTGDFREHGY

-214 PTIKHYATDIDVLI
+214 PTIRHYATDIDILI

-239 CIHEREVARRMAL
+239 CIHEREVSRRMAL

-276 QAARLAKR
+276 QAARLAKK

-290 RFMRKTMSIFTRR
+290 RFMKKTMSIFTRR

-310 LFDFHPKFMR
+310 LFDFHPKTLKAGILGRM
-320 SNDGSAT
+320 
-327 MRKRGFV
+327 MCKRGFV
-334 FIATAAQLG
+334 FIATASQLTYVKNFCKG
-343 AVQYICDGL
+343 IN
-352 DPTEVLLIYSAWD
+352 PSEVLLIYSAWD
-365 GYYKDPEQV
+365 GYYKDPEQA
-374 KANPRYKFFREAFDN
+374 KANPFYKQFRDAFDN

-399 DRETLA
+399 DRETIA
-405 KVITAINPRESIIGI
+405 RVITAISPKEAIIGI
-420 HKDPDT
+420 HKDPGT

-431 DIPEALKAKV
+431 DLPEELKAKV
-441 KECDNSCYSERESL
+441 QE
-455 FLQL
+455 

>member
-14 GCITEISTATSRV
+14 GCITEISTATTRI

-33 NLPGIGEVT
+33 NLPGVGEPT
-42 TADEDRQMV
+42 TSDEDRQMV
-51 EDLFS
+51 EDIFA

-64 VFYTHT
+64 VFYTHS

-91 GAKEIMVAKNES
+91 GAKEIMIAKNES
-103 IIEAIM
+103 IIEAIL
-109 KVNKAVRFMLKTDD
+109 KVNKAIRFKLKTDD
-123 NAEQDATAEQAET
+123 KPEENTTEEQAAT
-136 SMPNHNAMLQRLKGF
+136 RAPNHNGMLQRLKAF
-151 NTWKRP
+151 NTWQRP

-164 PIEVGNI
+164 PIEVGDI

-193 GKRIWHTGDYREHGY
+193 GKRIWHTGDFREHGY

-214 PTIKHYATDIDVLI
+214 PTIRHYATDIDILI

-239 CIHEREVARRMAL
+239 CIHEREVSRRMAL

-276 QAARLAKR
+276 QAARLAKK

-290 RFMRKTMSIFTRR
+290 RFMKKTMSIFTRR

-310 LFDFHPKFMR
+310 LFDFHPKTLKAGILGRIMC
-320 SNDGSAT
+320 
-327 MRKRGFV
+327 KRGFV
-334 FIATAAQLG
+334 FIATASQLTYVKNFCKG
-343 AVQYICDGL
+343 IN
-352 DPTEVLLIYSAWD
+352 PSEVLLIYSAWD
-365 GYYKDPEQV
+365 GYYKDPEQA
-374 KANPRYKFFREAFDN
+374 KANPFYKQFRDAFDN

-405 KVITAINPRESIIGI
+405 KVITAINPKEAIIGI
-420 HKDPDT
+420 HKDPGT

-431 DIPEALKAKV
+431 DLPEELKAKV
-441 KECDNSCYSERESL
+441 QE
-455 FLQL
+455 

>member
-33 NLPGIGEVT
+33 NLPGVGELT
-42 TADEDRQMV
+42 SPEEDQKMV
-51 EDLFS
+51 EGIFA

-64 VFYTHT
+64 IFYTHT

-76 LFRYVPE
+76 MFRYVPE
-83 GVPQYIGE
+83 NVPQFIGE
-91 GAKEIMVAKNES
+91 GAKEIMIAKYES

-109 KVNKAVRFMLKTDD
+109 MVNKSNRFNLKADD
-123 NAEQDATAEQAET
+123 NPEQKASIEQAET
-136 SMPNHNAMLQRLKGF
+136 RAPNHNAMLQRLKAF
-151 NTWKRP
+151 NTWERP
-157 KPHTAPR
+157 KPHSAPR
-164 PIEVGNI
+164 PIGVGDI

-193 GKRIWHTGDYREHGY
+193 GKRIWHTGDFREHGY

-214 PTIKHYATDIDVLI
+214 PTIKHYATDIDILI
-228 TEGTMLGRTDQ
+228 TEGTMLGRSDQ
-239 CIHEREVARRMAL
+239 CIHEREVSRRMAL

-276 QAARLAKR
+276 QAARLAKKN
-284 DYYISN
+284 YYISN
-290 RFMRKTMSIFTRR
+290 RFMKKTMSIFTRR
-303 EASNSKG
+303 EASASKG
-310 LFDFHPKFMR
+310 LFDFHPKTMRAGVLGFM
-320 SNDGSAT
+320 

-334 FIATAAQLG
+334 FIASATQLG
-343 AVQYICDGL
+343 AVQRICDGL

-374 KANPRYKFFREAFDN
+374 EANPIYKQFRDAFDN

-399 DRETLA
+399 DRDTLA
-405 KVITAINPRESIIGI
+405 RVITAINPKESIIGI
-420 HKDPDT
+420 HKPPGT
-426 SLKSL
+426 SLNSP
-431 DIPEALKAKV
+431 DIPEELNAKV
-441 KECDNSCYSERESL
+441 KE
-455 FLQL
+455 

>member
-14 GCITEISTATSRV
+14 GCITEISTATTRI

-33 NLPGIGEVT
+33 NLPGVGEPT
-42 TADEDRQMV
+42 TAEEDRQMV
-51 EDLFS
+51 EDIFA

-64 VFYTHT
+64 VFYTHS

-91 GAKEIMVAKNES
+91 GAKEIMIAKNES
-103 IIEAIM
+103 IIDAIL
-109 KVNKAVRFMLKTDD
+109 KVNMVNRFKLKTDD
-123 NAEQDATAEQAET
+123 KPEEKAAEEQAAT
-136 SMPNHNAMLQRLKGF
+136 RAPNHNGMLQRLKAF
-151 NTWKRP
+151 NTWQRP

-164 PIEVGNI
+164 PIEVGDI

-193 GKRIWHTGDYREHGY
+193 GKRIWHTGDFREHGY

-214 PTIKHYATDIDVLI
+214 PTIRHYATDIDILI

-239 CIHEREVARRMAL
+239 CIHEREVSRRMAL

-276 QAARLAKR
+276 QAARLAKK

-290 RFMRKTMSIFTRR
+290 RFMKKTMSIFTRR

-310 LFDFHPKFMR
+310 LFDFHPKTLKAGILGRM
-320 SNDGSAT
+320 
-327 MRKRGFV
+327 MCKRGFV
-334 FIATAAQLG
+334 FIATASQLTYVKNFCKG
-343 AVQYICDGL
+343 IN
-352 DPTEVLLIYSAWD
+352 PSEVLLIYSAWD
-365 GYYKDPEQV
+365 GYYKDPEQA
-374 KANPRYKFFREAFDN
+374 KANPFYKQFRDAFDN

-399 DRETLA
+399 DRETIA
-405 KVITAINPRESIIGI
+405 RVITAISPKEAIIGI
-420 HKDPDT
+420 HKDPGT

-431 DIPEALKAKV
+431 DLPEELKAKV
-441 KECDNSCYSERESL
+441 QE
-455 FLQL
+455 

>member
-14 GCITEISTATSRV
+14 GCITEISTATTRI

-33 NLPGIGEVT
+33 NLPGVGEPT
-42 TADEDRQMV
+42 TAEEDRQMV
-51 EDLFS
+51 EDIFA

-64 VFYTHT
+64 VFYTHS

-83 GVPQYIGE
+83 GVPQFIGE
-91 GAKEIMVAKNES
+91 GAKEIMIAKNES
-103 IIEAIM
+103 IIDAIL
-109 KVNKAVRFMLKTDD
+109 KVNMVNRFKLKTDD
-123 NAEQDATAEQAET
+123 KPEEKAAEEQAAT
-136 SMPNHNAMLQRLKGF
+136 RAPNHNGMLQRLKAF
-151 NTWKRP
+151 NTWQRP

-164 PIEVGNI
+164 PIEVGDI

-193 GKRIWHTGDYREHGY
+193 GKRIWHTGDFREHGY

-214 PTIKHYATDIDVLI
+214 PTIRHYATDIDILI

-239 CIHEREVARRMAL
+239 CIHEREVSRRMAL

-276 QAARLAKR
+276 QAARLAKK

-290 RFMRKTMSIFTRR
+290 RFMKKTMSIFTRR

-310 LFDFHPKFMR
+310 LFDFHPKTLKAGILGRM
-320 SNDGSAT
+320 
-327 MRKRGFV
+327 MCKRGFV
-334 FIATAAQLG
+334 FIATASQLTYVKNFCKG
-343 AVQYICDGL
+343 IN
-352 DPTEVLLIYSAWD
+352 PSEVLLIYSAWD
-365 GYYKDPEQV
+365 GYYKDPEQA
-374 KANPRYKFFREAFDN
+374 KANPFYKQFRDAFDN

-399 DRETLA
+399 DRETIA
-405 KVITAINPRESIIGI
+405 RVITAISPKEAIIGI
-420 HKDPDT
+420 HKDPGT
-426 SLKSL
+426 TLKSL
-431 DIPEALKAKV
+431 DIPEELKTKV
-441 KECDNSCYSERESL
+441 QE
-455 FLQL
+455 

>member
-14 GCITEISTATSRV
+14 GCITEISTATTRI

-33 NLPGIGEVT
+33 NLPGVGEPT
-42 TADEDRQMV
+42 TAEEDRQMV
-51 EDLFS
+51 EDIFA
-56 QNRKEHEA
+56 QNHKEHEA
-64 VFYTHT
+64 VFYTHS

-83 GVPQYIGE
+83 GVPQFIGE
-91 GAKEIMVAKNES
+91 GAKEIMIAKNES
-103 IIEAIM
+103 IIDTIL
-109 KVNKAVRFMLKTDD
+109 KVNMINRFKLNTDD
-123 NAEQDATAEQAET
+123 KPEEKAAEEQAAT
-136 SMPNHNAMLQRLKGF
+136 RAPNHNGMLQRLKAF
-151 NTWKRP
+151 NTWQRP

-164 PIEVGNI
+164 PIEVGDI

-193 GKRIWHTGDYREHGY
+193 GKRIWHTGDFREHGY

-214 PTIKHYATDIDVLI
+214 PTIRHYATDIDILI

-239 CIHEREVARRMAL
+239 CIHEREVSRRMAL

-276 QAARLAKR
+276 QAARLAKK

-290 RFMRKTMSIFTRR
+290 RFMKKTMSIFTRR

-310 LFDFHPKFMR
+310 LFDFHPKTLKAGILGRM
-320 SNDGSAT
+320 
-327 MRKRGFV
+327 MCKRGFV
-334 FIATAAQLG
+334 FIATASQLTYVKNFCKG
-343 AVQYICDGL
+343 IN
-352 DPTEVLLIYSAWD
+352 PSEVLLIYSAWD
-365 GYYKDPEQV
+365 GYYKDPEQA
-374 KANPRYKFFREAFDN
+374 KANPFYKQFRDAFDN

-405 KVITAINPRESIIGI
+405 KVITAINPKEAIIGI
-420 HKDPDT
+420 HKDPGT

-431 DIPEALKAKV
+431 DIPEELKAKV
-441 KECDNSCYSERESL
+441 QE
-455 FLQL
+455 

>member
-14 GCITEISTATSRV
+14 GCITEISTATTRI

-33 NLPGIGEVT
+33 NLPGVGEPT
-42 TADEDRQMV
+42 TAEEDRQMV
-51 EDLFS
+51 EDIFA

-64 VFYTHT
+64 VFYTHS

-83 GVPQYIGE
+83 GVPQFIGE
-91 GAKEIMVAKNES
+91 GAKEIMIAKNES
-103 IIEAIM
+103 IIDAIL
-109 KVNKAVRFMLKTDD
+109 KVNMINRFKLKTDD
-123 NAEQDATAEQAET
+123 KPEEKAAEEQAAT
-136 SMPNHNAMLQRLKGF
+136 RAPNHTGMLQRLKAF
-151 NTWKRP
+151 NTWQRP

-164 PIEVGNI
+164 PIEVGDI

-193 GKRIWHTGDYREHGY
+193 GKRIWHTGDFREHGY

-214 PTIKHYATDIDVLI
+214 PTIRHYATDIDILI

-239 CIHEREVARRMAL
+239 CIHEREVSRRMAL

-276 QAARLAKR
+276 QAARLAKK

-290 RFMRKTMSIFTRR
+290 RFMKKTMSIFTRR
-303 EASNSKG
+303 EASNFKG
-310 LFDFHPKFMR
+310 LFDFHPKTLKAGILGRM
-320 SNDGSAT
+320 
-327 MRKRGFV
+327 MCKRGFV
-334 FIATAAQLG
+334 FIATASQLTYVKNYCKG
-343 AVQYICDGL
+343 IN
-352 DPTEVLLIYSAWD
+352 PSEVLLIYSAWD
-365 GYYKDPEQV
+365 GYYKDPEQA
-374 KANPRYKFFREAFDN
+374 KANPFYKQFRDAFDN

-399 DRETLA
+399 DRETIA
-405 KVITAINPRESIIGI
+405 RVITAISPKEAIIGI
-420 HKDPDT
+420 HKDPGT
-426 SLKSL
+426 TLKSL
-431 DIPEALKAKV
+431 DIPEELKAKV
-441 KECDNSCYSERESL
+441 QE
-455 FLQL
+455 